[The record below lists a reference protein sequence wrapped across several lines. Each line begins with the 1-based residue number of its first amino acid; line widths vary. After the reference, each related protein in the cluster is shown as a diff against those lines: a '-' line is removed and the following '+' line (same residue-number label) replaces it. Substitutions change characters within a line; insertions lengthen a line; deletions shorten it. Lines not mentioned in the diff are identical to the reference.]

1 MAKLLQ
7 QLVSKQAEQRPDA
20 IALVMNGER
29 LSYAELE
36 EASNRLARQLQ
47 AIGCERGD
55 RICFL
60 MPKSPTAIVCE
71 LGILKAGCAYV
82 PLDSSSPA
90 PRLAK
95 IVAACEPRCILAAGS
110 RCPIWISF
118 RPSSG
123 LPARPRSLS

>member
-55 RICFL
+55 RICRR
-60 MPKSPTAIVCE
+60 VE
-71 LGILKAGCAYV
+71 LRG
-82 PLDSSSPA
+82 
-90 PRLAK
+90 
-95 IVAACEPRCILAAGS
+95 
-110 RCPIWISF
+110 
-118 RPSSG
+118 
-123 LPARPRSLS
+123 